1 MELKISARNRSVV
14 LLMLV
19 IPLLL
24 TGCWDRNEIEETGI
38 ALGVGIDFPDGQEE
52 GARPIIAMTH
62 QFALPNQFSEST
74 SSKVQKD
81 YVNMSSAGPIVFD
94 NIRALSTR
102 SARPPNYE
110 HLQVI
115 VISEKAARELD
126 LKNVINFFL
135 RNTET
140 RRSIRVVISHGKA
153 SDIYQQ
159 QKSTK
164 TPALELRELTD
175 NYRKTLRIPPAL
187 TLGNM
192 SEHLTGQS
200 SFVMQGAANSPEGV
214 KLTSAAVIR
223 GTTARMIGFLSE
235 IETVGLNWLLGNNHS
250 NGIVEGIEPDSG
262 AMLGYE
268 VRKMTSSIQPIVQ
281 GNEISFQVK
290 IKTTGKLR
298 EDWAFPGD
306 AFDVDFIDR
315 AEKATAAMIKQMAEK
330 ALAKTQRQY
339 KVDVAGFGK
348 RLSIKKPAVWK
359 RVKDGW
365 EDRFSRVPV
374 SIEVEVDIQE
384 FGTRGTKRN

>member
-1 MELKISARNRSVV
+1 MQISARNRSA
-14 LLMLV
+14 LLLIIV
-19 IPLLL
+19 FPLLL
-24 TGCWDRNEIEETGI
+24 AGCWDRNEIEETGI
-38 ALGVGIDFPDGQEE
+38 ALGIGIDFPDEQEK

-81 YVNMSSAGPIVFD
+81 YVNMSSKGPIVFD
-94 NIRALSTR
+94 NIRELSTR

-115 VISEKAARELD
+115 VISEKAARAID

-140 RRSIRVVISHGKA
+140 RRSIRVVLSHGKA
-153 SDIYQQ
+153 SDIFQQ

-175 NYRKTLRIPPAL
+175 NYRKTLRIPPPL

-200 SFVMQGAANSPEGV
+200 SFVMQSAASSPEGA
-214 KLTSAAVIR
+214 KLSGGAVIK

-235 IETVGLNWLLGNNHS
+235 TETVGVNWLLGGNHS
-250 NGIVEGIEPDSG
+250 NGIVEGVEPNSG

-268 VRKMTSSIQPIVQ
+268 VRKITSSIQPIVQ
-281 GNEISFQVK
+281 GDNISFRVK

-306 AFDVDFIDR
+306 AFDADFINR
-315 AEKATAAMIKQMAEK
+315 AEQATAAKIKQIAEK

-339 KVDVAGFGK
+339 KVDVAHFGK
-348 RLSIKKPAVWK
+348 RLSIKQPAVWK

-365 EDRFSRVPV
+365 EERFSRMPV